1 MHTALSEQQV
11 KEAHQVLEAALYELK
26 RVIVGQEHL
35 LVRLLIAVICKG
47 HVLVEGAPGLAKTL
61 ALKSL
66 AQVVQ
71 VEFKRIQF
79 TPDLLPSDLI
89 GTRIYNPVQGAFTT
103 EQGPIFANFILADEI
118 NRAPAK
124 VQSALLEAM
133 QERQVTIGRET
144 FPLKEPFLVMATQN
158 PIESE
163 GTYSL
168 PEAQLD
174 RFLFKI
180 LVDYPGFDEEFIMLE
195 RVTEE
200 GLPTPQVILT
210 AEQVIHLTEMVPKVF
225 LDPKLMNFIVRL
237 VQETR
242 SLDGNQL
249 LYGSSPRGTLA
260 LANASKGLALMNGRG
275 YVLPQDIQAVFK
287 DCLRHRLILSY
298 TALAERKTSDI
309 LLDEIMASL
318 ETPELEAI
326 K

>member
-1 MHTALSEQQV
+1 MQTTLTDQQV
-11 KEAHQVLEAALYELK
+11 QDARQILEQALYELK

-35 LVRLLIAVICKG
+35 LERLLVAVICKG

-66 AQVVQ
+66 SQIMQ
-71 VEFKRIQF
+71 LEFKRIQF

-89 GTRIYNPVQGAFTT
+89 GTRIYNPTQGTFTT

-163 GTYSL
+163 GTYTL

-180 LVDYPGFDEEFIMLE
+180 TVDYPNHDEEFIILE
-195 RVTEE
+195 RVTEV
-200 GLPTPQVILT
+200 GLPVPQVVLT
-210 AEQVIHLTEMVPKVF
+210 AERVNTLIESVPKVF
-225 LDPKLMNFIVRL
+225 LDAKLMTTIVKL
-237 VQETR
+237 VQATR
-242 SLDGNQL
+242 TAHQGNL
-249 LYGSSPRGTLA
+249 LYGASPRGTLSIA
-260 LANASKGLALMNGRG
+260 MAAKGLALVRGRG
-275 YVLPQDIQAVFK
+275 YVTPQDVQAVFK

-298 TALAERKTSDI
+298 ESLADGKTADQ
-309 LLDEIMASL
+309 LLDSL
-318 ETPELEAI
+318 ADDVESLVLQE
-326 K
+326 